1 MVRNQRDEPTNSTT
15 FAFTDFVEDYTGS
28 CNTAT
33 EIGDMLATYMRD
45 LAALGQLN
53 ATATA

>member
-1 MVRNQRDEPTNSTT
+1 MRNQRDEPSNTS
-15 FAFTDFVEDYTGS
+15 FDFTDFVSDFDGS

-33 EIGDMLATYMRD
+33 EIGDMFATYLRD

-53 ATATA
+53 CTVAA